1 MNKLKKQFQNSWK
14 VSLSEK
20 FRNARRIFRKRQ
32 KKEENIVDTSIK
44 LEKESVTQ
52 EDEVA
57 INEHKKWMISESK
70 KKHKNEDQVE
80 IFLNLTFED
89 RRQMIRMKKLVK
101 EIKEEYP
108 LLFSPK
114 QVIISLIILTVCHSF
129 ILFYNL
135 NFIFY
140 LFS

>member
-57 INEHKKWMISESK
+57 INEHKKWMISE
-70 KKHKNEDQVE
+70 
-80 IFLNLTFED
+80 
-89 RRQMIRMKKLVK
+89 
-101 EIKEEYP
+101 
-108 LLFSPK
+108 
-114 QVIISLIILTVCHSF
+114 
-129 ILFYNL
+129 
-135 NFIFY
+135 
-140 LFS
+140 